1 MIGIV
6 ITWFRE
12 GSLCSSF
19 KKVGKQPSDCF
30 LRELILRIWGSR
42 SKTLKVGQP
51 LKPVFW
57 TRNLL
62 NFSTKLA
69 MELMYLSLYSASW
82 LSSLQKFH
90 LERISERYYCTTW
103 WPKSFGAFDSHEIA
117 LIEVNLTFKWK
128 IIIKTLIFS
137 YGLRRKLGM
146 WGKLLR
152 QDHLWKFLL
161 FSRATLWEKVQD
173 FQLEPPHLFILY
185 N

>member
-6 ITWFRE
+6 IIWFPE

-19 KKVGKQPSDCF
+19 KKVGKRPSGCF
-30 LRELILRIWGSR
+30 RKGLILRIWGSR

-51 LKPVFW
+51 RKPVFW

-62 NFSTKLA
+62 NFSTKLP
-69 MELMYLSLYSASW
+69 MELMYFEYYSASR
-82 LSSLQKFH
+82 LSSLQK
-90 LERISERYYCTTW
+90 LRIERISEWHYCATW
-103 WPKSFGAFDSHEIA
+103 WPKSFGAFDSHKIA

-137 YGLRRKLGM
+137 YELRRKLKK

-152 QDHLWKFLL
+152 QDDLWRFLL
-161 FSRATLWEKVQD
+161 FSRVLLWGKVQD